1 MRAPKTFLLTT
12 LPPLYK
18 VERGWTREARTG
30 VSLRRSI
37 TSSVT
42 SQLMVREDTN
52 HGRGLNFDDMQ
63 KVMRGHRPGM
73 VAESPKC
80 VGFVR
85 GRTCS
90 GQPDGASP
98 GRQLFSTQ
106 NYFTHS
112 LIVCLILLASSCDL
126 IRMKKGDGGGDNSR
140 RAVARVEQ
148 SFLYLDELKGIVPS
162 DASKEDSATRISSY
176 VNSWIRK
183 QLLLN
188 EAAKNIDIN
197 EAEVER
203 KVLDYR
209 YSLIG
214 YEFQNFYIQK
224 NLNDS
229 VSWDEIET
237 YYKSHQDNFILKQ
250 NIVQGTYIKVPKTAP
265 RIQRVKELMFSKK
278 EKDIT
283 ELKSYCLRFSAAY
296 QLPDS
301 TWIEFDKLAANSPL
315 AEIPNK
321 IQFLRNYGYY
331 ETNDVNFLYFL
342 KLDAYKIS
350 DNVSPLEFVQ
360 EDIKNIILNK
370 RKVELAKKLED
381 EVYENAAKRKDF
393 EVFNP

>member
-1 MRAPKTFLLTT
+1 MKVRDNFTFLNAFEGL
-12 LPPLYK
+12 LLLRHNGAK
-18 VERGWTREARTG
+18 GER
-30 VSLRRSI
+30 
-37 TSSVT
+37 
-42 SQLMVREDTN
+42 
-52 HGRGLNFDDMQ
+52 LNFDDTQ
-63 KVMRGHRPGM
+63 KVMLEHRPGM
-73 VAESPKC
+73 VAESSALREPSLNRGPKC
-80 VGFVR
+80 VGLAR

-90 GQPDGASP
+90 GQLRFARALVKSGPDGTSP

-112 LIVCLILLASSCDL
+112 LIVCVILLASSCDL
-126 IRMKKGDGGGDNSR
+126 IRMKKGDAGGDDSR
-140 RAVARVEQ
+140 KAVARVEQ

-229 VSWDEIET
+229 ISWDEIET

-265 RIQRVKELMFSKK
+265 RINRVKELMFSSKP
-278 EKDIT
+278 KDIT

-321 IQFLRNYGYY
+321 IQFLRNYSYY

-342 KLDAYKIS
+342 KLDAHKIS